1 MKTPQVI
8 LCSDYMV
15 TDMHFQTSQ
24 NTNFF
29 VAGINYKKSDAAVRG
44 QFAVNNDQ
52 YASLLQNAESF
63 GVKELFVVSTCNR
76 TEIYGY
82 AQDAHQLARL
92 LCTVTE
98 GTEDTFLRLAYIKK
112 GKDAAKH
119 LLNVGAGLDSQILGD
134 YEIVGQIKQAAKIA
148 KEHNMLGA
156 FSERLVNCMLQC
168 SKAIKNQ
175 TALSGGTVS
184 VSFAAVQY
192 IKTKVADIASKKIL
206 LIGVG
211 KIGRNTGKNLVDYLE
226 TTNITLLNR
235 TEEKAADLADELGV
249 QYAHLQDMQQLVAA
263 SDIILVATNAAEPI
277 IWRTCLEGTG
287 EKLIIDLSIPYN
299 VEAAAMHLPNVKLV
313 NVDELSKL
321 KDETLQKRKAEVPR
335 ARAIVASHLEEF
347 MEWHEM
353 RRHVPVLKAVKVK
366 LKEIHTHP
374 LYIQFARSQKNGSGG
389 VHSSHSG
396 HAGPG
401 GHAETEKRI
410 QRVINGMA
418 SKMRSQ
424 NQRGCHY
431 IEAINEFIATGP
443 N

>member
-1 MKTPQVI
+1 
-8 LCSDYMV
+8 
-15 TDMHFQTSQ
+15 MHFQTTH

-29 VAGINYKKSDAAVRG
+29 IAGINYKKTDAAVRG
-44 QFAVNNDQ
+44 LFAVNNEQ
-52 YASLLQNAESF
+52 YATLLQRAESF
-63 GVKELFVVSTCNR
+63 GVNELFVVSTCNR

-82 AQDAHQLARL
+82 AQDAIQLIRL

-98 GTEDTFLRLAYIKK
+98 GTEETFLRLAYIKK
-112 GKDAAKH
+112 GKEAAKH

-134 YEIVGQIKQAAKIA
+134 YEIVGQIKLAAKTA
-148 KEHNMLGA
+148 KEHGMLGA

-192 IKTKVADIASKKIL
+192 IKTKVTNIASKKIL

-211 KIGRNTGKNLVDYLE
+211 KIGRNTCKNLVDYLE

-249 QYAHLQDMQQLVAA
+249 RYGQLQDMSQLIAD
-263 SDIILVATNAAEPI
+263 SDIILVATNSAEPI

-321 KDETLQKRKAEVPR
+321 KDETLQKRMEEVPR
-335 ARAIVASHLEEF
+335 AKAIIATHLEEF

-366 LKEIHTHP
+366 LKEIYTHP
-374 LYIQFARSQKNGSGG
+374 LYIQLACSQKNGLSGMQSNHTG
-389 VHSSHSG
+389 Q
-396 HAGPG
+396 AD
-401 GHAETEKRI
+401 TEKKI

-443 N
+443 NC